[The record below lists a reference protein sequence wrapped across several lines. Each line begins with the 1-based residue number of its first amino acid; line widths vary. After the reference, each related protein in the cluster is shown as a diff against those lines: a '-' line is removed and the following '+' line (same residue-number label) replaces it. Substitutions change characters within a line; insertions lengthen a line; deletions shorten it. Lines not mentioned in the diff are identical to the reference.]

1 MIAVLNMASKRPAN
15 VNVISESKVSHKNI
29 TLEQKMK
36 VIRRFNSG
44 DRAVD
49 IACDMALA
57 LIMVRTIFFNLRTK
71 LELVAKM

>member
-1 MIAVLNMASKRPAN
+1 MVSKRPAN
-15 VNVISESKVSHKNI
+15 VNVVSESKVSHKSI

-57 LIMVRTIFFNLRTK
+57 PTTERRIFK
-71 LELVAKM
+71 VADKIRAGGQNVTH